1 MRSIEI
7 EVRTGDGRGLW
18 DLTATC
24 ARFAADAAQAAE
36 ASGAAGGSDGLLSV
50 FVPHATAGLVVVEL
64 GAGSDEDL
72 VAALDRLLP
81 REERLYR
88 HRHGSPGHGADH
100 VLPLL
105 ASPSLTVPVVG
116 GRLALG
122 TWQSI
127 ALLDPNA
134 DNERR
139 RVRLSFLASG

>member
-1 MRSIEI
+1 MHSVEF

-18 DLTATC
+18 DLTDAC
-24 ARFAADAAQAAE
+24 ARFVREAAD
-36 ASGAAGGSDGLLSV
+36 GGDGLLSI

-81 REERLYR
+81 RDEGRYR

-105 ASPSLTVPVVG
+105 APPSLTVPVIA

-134 DNERR
+134 DNDRR
-139 RVRLSFLASG
+139 RIRLSFLVSG